1 MSLIFTL
8 TFIFNAVILISLIVG
23 LLYVVTKLD
32 EDNTHLRQQIRAIR
46 REKKDE
52 LMSLEDL
59 MKQFP

>member
-8 TFIFNAVILISLIVG
+8 TFIFNAIILISLIVG

-32 EDNTHLRQQIRAIR
+32 EDNQHLRQQIRAIR

-52 LMSLEDL
+52 LMSFEDL